1 MPSVGRRFEGART
14 CKGGAAVLCVVVACL
29 TPSTAAAEIIRL
41 SGGRTLS
48 VKAHRDEGE
57 SIVLTLR
64 AGGEIVC
71 PRSMVA
77 EILPD
82 EVPYPEPLT
91 EPADDLRQV
100 ASEVSA
106 GRFRDLIAN
115 AAERHG
121 VSPNLVRAVIEVE
134 SNFEQR
140 ARSRKG
146 AMGLMQLMPDT
157 ARQYAVANPYDPR
170 SNIDAG
176 TRHLRMLLDRFDV
189 SRALAAYNAG
199 EGAVRRFGGIPP
211 YPETRSYVRR
221 ILRLVDAAH

>member
-1 MPSVGRRFEGART
+1 MGSMVLL
-14 CKGGAAVLCVVVACL
+14 CAAAACL
-29 TPSTAAAEIIRL
+29 VPSPAAAEIIRL

-48 VKAHRDEGE
+48 VKAHRDDGE

-71 PRSMVA
+71 PRGMVA

-82 EVPYPEPLT
+82 EVAYPEPT
-91 EPADDLRQV
+91 PEQG
-100 ASEVSA
+100 ASTPGDVPETAA
-106 GRFRDLIAN
+106 GPFGALIAA

-121 VSPNLVRAVIEVE
+121 VSPSLVHAVIEVE

-146 AMGLMQLMPDT
+146 AMGLMQLMPGT

-221 ILRLVDAAH
+221 ILRLVEAAR